1 MGFSSRKKRGGGRG
15 SAYTH
20 KTKQIQDK
28 VQKKFEKGLDKDTLT
43 LQKAA
48 IGIGPGRHGPPT
60 KKLPKLERNNS
71 GTPIP
76 LYSRNFALS
85 STAKNLNR
93 ALDEDDIQLIRA
105 FREKAELRDVSQ
117 RLSRSSSASS
127 DSSLGSPRDLNEE
140 TSRKKG
146 GSGRNLRMKNKR
158 TYRKRNRT
166 RKTKR
171 KLKTRRKAKI

>member
-1 MGFSSRKKRGGGRG
+1 MVLSSRKKKGGSRG

-20 KTKQIQDK
+20 KIKQIQDK
-28 VQKKFEKGLDKDTLT
+28 EQKKFEKGLDKDTLT

-48 IGIGPGRHGPPT
+48 VGIGPGRYGPLP
-60 KKLPKLERNNS
+60 KDLPKLERNDS

-93 ALDEDDIQLIRA
+93 LFKEDKELIR
-105 FREKAELRDVSQ
+105 ELKEIAGLKDVSQ

-127 DSSLGSPRDLNEE
+127 VDSLQDLNED
-140 TSRKKG
+140 TRKKNG
-146 GSGRNLRMKNKR
+146 GSGRNLRMKTKR
-158 TYRKRNRT
+158 TYRKRNPT

-171 KLKTRRKAKI
+171 KLKTRRKTKV